1 MIVLAI
7 SSITNII
14 EGSERANMFYLQKTK
29 LHIKN
34 AFWSLKSHGN
44 ILSFKDI
51 GLNGYH
57 IIINEIWNI
66 FISWDLTC
74 VLEKI
79 TCLFLRFVLH
89 KVQWKSIML

>member
-34 AFWSLKSHGN
+34 AF
-44 ILSFKDI
+44 
-51 GLNGYH
+51 
-57 IIINEIWNI
+57 
-66 FISWDLTC
+66 
-74 VLEKI
+74 
-79 TCLFLRFVLH
+79 
-89 KVQWKSIML
+89 